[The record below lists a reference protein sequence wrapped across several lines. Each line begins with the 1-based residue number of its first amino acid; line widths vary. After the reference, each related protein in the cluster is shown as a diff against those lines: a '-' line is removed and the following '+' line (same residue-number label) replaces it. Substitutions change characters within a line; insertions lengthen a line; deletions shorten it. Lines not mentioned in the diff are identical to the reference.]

1 MCTEA
6 ENQSEAN
13 QSREA
18 IDEKLNQHLDSFTE
32 EQEFYDRE
40 MRDAIHALADKA
52 KSKGLNFVCIVE
64 LGKVEEQ
71 ISETES
77 REGTAIISTARI
89 NSESSSSTMKAIS
102 LLLNPRLP
110 RELIGKAIAHG
121 KIDIAYMLHR
131 LTELSRKVA
140 EAEKESEKQ
149 NGN

>member
-1 MCTEA
+1 MSTEA
-6 ENQSEAN
+6 ENQAEN
-13 QSREA
+13 QSHEA
-18 IDEKLNQHLDSFTE
+18 VDEKLNRSLDSLTE

-40 MRDAIHALADKA
+40 MKDSIHALADKA
-52 KSKGLNFVCIVE
+52 KSKNLNFICCVE

-89 NSESSSSTMKAIS
+89 NSESSSSTVKAIS
-102 LLLNPRLP
+102 LLLNPQLP
-110 RELIGKAIAHG
+110 RELIGRAIAQG

-131 LTELSRKVA
+131 LTEISRNLAK
-140 EAEKESEKQ
+140 AEKESEKP

>member
-1 MCTEA
+1 MNTKA
-6 ENQSEAN
+6 ENQTESN

-18 IDEKLNQHLDSFTE
+18 IDEKLNRTLDSFTE

-52 KSKGLNFVCIVE
+52 KSKGLNFICLVE

-77 REGTAIISTARI
+77 REGTAIISTERI
-89 NSESSSSTMKAIS
+89 NSESASSTMKAIS

-110 RELIGKAIAHG
+110 REFVGKAIAQG
-121 KIDIAYMLHR
+121 NIDMAYMLHR
-131 LTELSRKVA
+131 LGEISRNLA
-140 EAEKESEKQ
+140 EAEKESE
-149 NGN
+149 N